1 MTNTFPRNYAEL
13 VEQVRE
19 YERQSEV
26 VNEDKK
32 EPNRRTLVFDIEAD
46 NLLPLCTTIW
56 VVCTKVIETGEKKS
70 FRNRDEFVAYVREV
84 SPTHVVFHNGL
95 GFDLEA
101 LDRVWDIPYTVG
113 RDASWMGFSVVW
125 VDTLLISRFLNADRV
140 GGHSLEAWG
149 ERLGFQKGD
158 HSDWSQYSE
167 AMESYCSR
175 DVDLTE
181 KVLEYL
187 EREMEEYT
195 K

>member
-1 MTNTFPRNYAEL
+1 MSTTSSETCLTNTNPRNYAEL
-13 VEQVRE
+13 VERVRE
-19 YERQSEV
+19 DERQSS
-26 VNEDKK
+26 
-32 EPNRRTLVFDIEAD
+32 RRTLVFDVEAND
-46 NLLPLCTTIW
+46 LLPLTTTIW
-56 VVCTKVIETGEKKS
+56 VVCTKLVETGEKKS
-70 FRNRDEFVAYVREV
+70 FRNRDEFVSYVEEV

-95 GFDLEA
+95 GFDLECLA
-101 LDRVWDIPYTVG
+101 RVWNIPYTVG
-113 RDASWMGFSVVW
+113 RDASWMGMPVVW

-149 ERLGFQKGD
+149 ERLGFAKGD
-158 HSDWSQYSE
+158 HSDWSQFSE
-167 AMESYCSR
+167 DMLRYCER

>member
-1 MTNTFPRNYAEL
+1 MSR
-13 VEQVRE
+13 
-19 YERQSEV
+19 
-26 VNEDKK
+26 K
-32 EPNRRTLVFDIEAD
+32 TLVFDVEAND
-46 NLLPLCTTIW
+46 LLPLTTTIW
-56 VVCTKVIETGEKKS
+56 VVCTKLVETGEKKS
-70 FRNRDEFVAYVREV
+70 FRDRDEFVAYVEKV

-101 LDRVWDIPYTVG
+101 LARVWDIPYTVG
-113 RDASWMGFSVVW
+113 RDASWMGFPVVW

-149 ERLGFQKGD
+149 ERLGFAKGD
-158 HSDWSQYSE
+158 HSDWSKFSE
-167 AMESYCSR
+167 EMLRYCER
-175 DVDLTE
+175 DVDLTA

>member
-1 MTNTFPRNYAEL
+1 MGG
-13 VEQVRE
+13 
-19 YERQSEV
+19 
-26 VNEDKK
+26 
-32 EPNRRTLVFDIEAD
+32 RRTLVFDVESD
-46 NLLPLCTTIW
+46 NLLPLCTTIH
-56 VVCTKVIETGEKKS
+56 VVCTKVIETGEKRS
-70 FRNRDEFVAYVREV
+70 FRDRDEFVEYIREV
-84 SPTHVVFHNGL
+84 QPTHVVFHNGL

-101 LDRVWDIPYTVG
+101 PARVWNISYTVG
-113 RDASWMGFSVVW
+113 RDASWMGMPVVW

-149 ERLGFQKGD
+149 ERLGFPKID
-158 HSDWSQYSE
+158 HSDFSQYTE
-167 AMESYCSR
+167 QMKIYCER

>member
-1 MTNTFPRNYAEL
+1 M
-13 VEQVRE
+13 
-19 YERQSEV
+19 
-26 VNEDKK
+26 
-32 EPNRRTLVFDIEAD
+32 NRKTLVFDIEAD
-46 NLLPLCTTIW
+46 GLLPLCTQVW
-56 VVCTKVIETGEKKS
+56 VVCTKVIETGEKRS
-70 FRNRDEFVAYVREV
+70 FRDRDSFVEYVKELK
-84 SPTHVVFHNGL
+84 PTHVCGANIL

-101 LDRVWDIPYTVG
+101 LARVWGIPYTVG
-113 RDASWMGFSVVW
+113 KDASWMGFPVVW

-187 EREMEEYT
+187 EREMEEYG
-195 K
+195 